1 MPSSTC
7 VAIVPRMSPLLLLY
21 EARLLTKNRENYV
34 RPTVL
39 PPRPVPVA
47 VSSLIQFIPLSD
59 VDIIPAN

>member
-1 MPSSTC
+1 M
-7 VAIVPRMSPLLLLY
+7 
-21 EARLLTKNRENYV
+21 